1 LSVQSKLEYE
11 AWFLFYPSMLRICI
25 FLIASTLSLISETP
39 VIAVW
44 PEDRVPGKVTEE
56 PETLIPR
63 ADGYQRM
70 THVSSPTL
78 TFFAASDV
86 KGLPKPA
93 VIVCPGGA
101 YRYTVMDKEGSAI
114 ARRFN
119 QAGISALVLKYRTPD
134 NREGAL
140 QDLQRALSLTRSRA
154 FEWDIDPDRIG
165 VIGFSAGGHLAA
177 SASTQFTARRYE
189 AIDSVDTLSCRPD
202 FVMLVYPAYLDD
214 KQGNVSTDLNLQVD
228 IPPSLI
234 LHSEDDRNHVTGS
247 RLYAKRLKEKGG
259 QHAFKLYSSGGHG
272 YGLHSKGEARVWP
285 DEAIE
290 WLRAIGTQ

>member
-1 LSVQSKLEYE
+1 MLACRTYLLYFFCITILLGLSSRLTAEPVVLDLWPDGVPASGQKDD
-11 AWFLFYPSMLRICI
+11 PSEEVRTKTNGILRI
-25 FLIASTLSLISETP
+25 TN
-39 VIAVW
+39 
-44 PEDRVPGKVTEE
+44 
-56 PETLIPR
+56 
-63 ADGYQRM
+63 
-70 THVSSPTL
+70 VSSPQMTVYRPDDPNG
-78 TFFAASDV
+78 AAV
-86 KGLPKPA
+86 L
-93 VIVCPGGA
+93 VCPGGGYKILA
-101 YRYTVMDKEGSAI
+101 YEHEGTDVCEFLTAHGVTAI
-114 ARRFN
+114 
-119 QAGISALVLKYRTPD
+119 LLKYRVPSS
-134 NREGAL
+134 REVAL
-140 QDLQRALSLTRSRA
+140 QDAQRALGMIHHHA
-154 FEWDIDPDRIG
+154 EEWGIDPDRIG

>member
-1 LSVQSKLEYE
+1 
-11 AWFLFYPSMLRICI
+11 MLRICI
-25 FLIASTLSLISETP
+25 FLFASTLSLISETP

-63 ADGYQRM
+63 ADGYQRT
-70 THVSSPTL
+70 THVSRPTL
-78 TFFAASDV
+78 TFFAASDA
-86 KGLPKPA
+86 KGLPAPA

-101 YRYTVMDKEGSAI
+101 YRYTVVDKEGSAI

-177 SASTQFTARRYE
+177 SASTQFMARRYE

-214 KQGNVSTDLNLQVD
+214 KQGNVSADINLHVD

-234 LHSEDDRNHVTGS
+234 LHSEDDRCS
-247 RLYAKRLKEKGG
+247 R
-259 QHAFKLYSSGGHG
+259 S
-272 YGLHSKGEARVWP
+272 HSIHDRRP
-285 DEAIE
+285 
-290 WLRAIGTQ
+290 

>member
-1 LSVQSKLEYE
+1 
-11 AWFLFYPSMLRICI
+11 
-25 FLIASTLSLISETP
+25 
-39 VIAVW
+39 
-44 PEDRVPGKVTEE
+44 
-56 PETLIPR
+56 
-63 ADGYQRM
+63 
-70 THVSSPTL
+70 
-78 TFFAASDV
+78 
-86 KGLPKPA
+86 
-93 VIVCPGGA
+93 
-101 YRYTVMDKEGSAI
+101 MDKEGSAI

>member
-1 LSVQSKLEYE
+1 
-11 AWFLFYPSMLRICI
+11 MLRICI

-70 THVSSPTL
+70 THVSRPTS
-78 TFFAASDV
+78 TFFAASDL

-134 NREGAL
+134 NREGVPL
-140 QDLQRALSLTRSRA
+140 LLSPCLLLPLILA
-154 FEWDIDPDRIG
+154 FCEVR
-165 VIGFSAGGHLAA
+165 FSAPR
-177 SASTQFTARRYE
+177 TEYE
-189 AIDSVDTLSCRPD
+189 I
-202 FVMLVYPAYLDD
+202 
-214 KQGNVSTDLNLQVD
+214 
-228 IPPSLI
+228 
-234 LHSEDDRNHVTGS
+234 
-247 RLYAKRLKEKGG
+247 
-259 QHAFKLYSSGGHG
+259 
-272 YGLHSKGEARVWP
+272 
-285 DEAIE
+285 
-290 WLRAIGTQ
+290 

>member
-1 LSVQSKLEYE
+1 
-11 AWFLFYPSMLRICI
+11 MLRICI
-25 FLIASTLSLISETP
+25 FLFASTLSLISETP

-70 THVSSPTL
+70 THVSRPTL

-86 KGLPKPA
+86 EGLPKPA

-140 QDLQRALSLTRSRA
+140 QDL
-154 FEWDIDPDRIG
+154 
-165 VIGFSAGGHLAA
+165 
-177 SASTQFTARRYE
+177 
-189 AIDSVDTLSCRPD
+189 
-202 FVMLVYPAYLDD
+202 
-214 KQGNVSTDLNLQVD
+214 
-228 IPPSLI
+228 SLI
-234 LHSEDDRNHVTGS
+234 HISEPTRP
-247 RLYAKRLKEKGG
+247 Y
-259 QHAFKLYSSGGHG
+259 
-272 YGLHSKGEARVWP
+272 
-285 DEAIE
+285 
-290 WLRAIGTQ
+290 